1 MSHTVRDKKK
11 LLGRVRRVQGQL
23 AAVERMLTDEADPY
37 KTLQLVASCRGALN
51 GLMFQIIEG
60 HLMLHV
66 VDPARKPS
74 ASQVEAA
81 HQLADVIKSYL
92 K

>member
-1 MSHTVRDKKK
+1 MSHTVRDKGK

-23 AAVERMLTDEADPY
+23 AAVERMLSEEADPY
-37 KTLQLVASCRGALN
+37 ETLQLVASCRGALN

-66 VDPARKPS
+66 VDPSRKPS
-74 ASQVEAA
+74 AGQIEAA
-81 HQLADVIKSYL
+81 NQLVDVIKSYL